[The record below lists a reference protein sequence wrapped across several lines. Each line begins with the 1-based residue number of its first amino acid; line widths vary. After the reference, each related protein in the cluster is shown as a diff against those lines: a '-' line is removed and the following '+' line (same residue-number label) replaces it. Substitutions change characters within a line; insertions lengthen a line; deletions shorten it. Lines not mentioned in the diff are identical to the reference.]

1 MILSAQSIRRRRSL
15 ITPFVER
22 TVSHGMTYGL
32 SSAGY
37 DIRVA
42 ESILLFP
49 GEFFLG
55 SSIERFS
62 MHNDLLA
69 QVADKSSWARKGL
82 FVQNTIIEPGWCGYL
97 TLEITNNSKNHLRL
111 ISGMPIAQIVFQ
123 LLDEPTEQPYRGK
136 YNNQRAGAVRA
147 IEEISHES
155 GLEAIQ
161 QIGEGKT

>member
-1 MILSAQSIRRRRSL
+1 
-15 ITPFVER
+15 
-22 TVSHGMTYGL
+22 MTYGL

-42 ESILLFP
+42 ESIMLFP

-62 MHNDLLA
+62 MHDDLLGE
-69 QVADKSSWARKGL
+69 VADKSTWARKGL
-82 FVQNTIIEPGWCGYL
+82 FVQNTRIEPGWCGYL
-97 TLEITNNSKNHLRL
+97 TLELTNNSSDHIRL

-123 LLDEPTEQPYRGK
+123 LLDEPTEAPYKGK
-136 YNNQRAGAVRA
+136 YQNQRARAVRA

-155 GLEAIQ
+155 GLEAVQ
-161 QIGEGKT
+161 QNGEGKT